1 MSSFHGILPIIQPAS
16 GATLSAYT
24 YMQVYVGTGGG
35 SAIINGTSMALD
47 AGSNFDIMIN
57 SISSVTGAVYLLG
70 VPINVMRGT
79 SIIGGYYGP
88 VA

>member
-1 MSSFHGILPIIQPAS
+1 MSSFHAIPPIIHPAS

-24 YMQVYVGTGGG
+24 YMQVYAGTGGG
-35 SAIINGTSMALD
+35 AATINGTPILLA
-47 AGSNFDIMIN
+47 AGSSFDIMVN
-57 SISSVTGAVYLLG
+57 SISSVSGEVYLLG
-70 VPINVMRGT
+70 VPINVMQGT

>member
-1 MSSFHGILPIIQPAS
+1 MSAFNAIPPIIHPAS

-24 YMQVYVGTGGG
+24 YMQVYAGTAG
-35 SAIINGTSMALD
+35 SAIINGTSVVLA
-47 AGSNFDIMIN
+47 AGSRFDVMVN
-57 SISSVTGAVYLLG
+57 SISNVSGNIYLLG
-70 VPINVMRGT
+70 VPINVMLGT

>member
-1 MSSFHGILPIIQPAS
+1 MSSFNAIPPIIQPAS

-24 YMQVYVGTGGG
+24 YIQVYVGTGGG
-35 SAIINGTSMALD
+35 TATINGTPMLLA

-70 VPINVMRGT
+70 VPINVMQGT

>member
-1 MSSFHGILPIIQPAS
+1 MSAFNAIPPIIHPAS

-24 YMQVYVGTGGG
+24 YMQVYAGTGGG
-35 SAIINGTSMALD
+35 SAIINGTSVILA
-47 AGSNFDIMIN
+47 AGSRFDVMIN
-57 SISSVTGAVYLLG
+57 SISSVSGNTYLLG
-70 VPINVMRGT
+70 VPINVMLGT

>member
-1 MSSFHGILPIIQPAS
+1 MSSFHGIFNIVHPAS

-24 YMQVYVGTGGG
+24 YMEVYVGTGGG
-35 SAIINGTSMALD
+35 IATINNTILSLAE
-47 AGSNFDIMIN
+47 GSRFNIMVN
-57 SISSVTGAVYLLG
+57 SISSVSGEVYLLG
-70 VPINVMRGT
+70 VPINVMQGT

>member
-1 MSSFHGILPIIQPAS
+1 MSAFNAIPPIIHPAS

-24 YMQVYVGTGGG
+24 YMQVYAGTGG
-35 SAIINGTSMALD
+35 SAIINGTSVVLA
-47 AGSNFDIMIN
+47 AGSRFDVMVN
-57 SISSVTGAVYLLG
+57 SISNVSGNIYLLG
-70 VPINVMRGT
+70 VPINVMLGT

>member
-1 MSSFHGILPIIQPAS
+1 MSAFNAIPPIIHPAS

-24 YMQVYVGTGGG
+24 YMQVYAGTGGG
-35 SAIINGTSMALD
+35 SAIINGTSVILA
-47 AGSNFDIMIN
+47 AGSRFDVMVN
-57 SISSVTGAVYLLG
+57 SISNVSGNVYLLG
-70 VPINVMRGT
+70 VPINVMLGT